1 MWFAGAMGHAT
12 GLLLAAGSGSRMGR
26 PKALVLGHDGEPW
39 VVRAA
44 RALHEGGCAE
54 VVVVVGAQ
62 AEEASGAVEGL
73 PWVTVVA
80 AHDWAEG
87 MGPSL
92 ATGLGALAGRDTDCA
107 VIGLVDT
114 PDVGAAVVSRV
125 LAHVGAAATALGR
138 AAYHGVPGHPV
149 VIGREHW
156 AAVVRTA
163 TGDRGARAYLAAH
176 PPLLVECGDLATGAD
191 IDVAP

>member
-114 PDVGAAVVSRV
+114 PDVGAAVVS
-125 LAHVGAAATALGR
+125 HV
-138 AAYHGVPGHPV
+138 
-149 VIGREHW
+149 REHW